1 MRGLLLVTVVG
12 ALLLAASVCWP
23 GIPHLIHYQGVL
35 TDDAGTPLN
44 TPQDLT
50 FRIYK
55 VESGGTLL
63 WGETQNDVPVTNG
76 LFSVLLGSVHPI
88 DLSFDEDYWLEIE
101 VSVYDTLL
109 PRMKLASVGY
119 AYRAERADTTD
130 HTSHAQR
137 ADTADW
143 SDTSDY
149 SLGALRADTADYAIS
164 SPPSGSAGGDLTGTY
179 PNPTIATDAVT
190 SVKIHNG
197 TIARAD
203 VQSAFK
209 GPYADTADYAFA
221 AAADKDWTFRIT
233 DTADSTLMTGGE
245 WGIARHG
252 NFLYGNA
259 DSTHVNLGLACT
271 TGASGEDYKYC
282 TIGGGYLNTASQK
295 AATVAGGRGNTASGY
310 YATVGGGIGGTASGM
325 EATVGGGEGN
335 TASGYASFIGG
346 GDINTASGSHA
357 TVGGGGLNTASAL
370 FATVGGGAYNAASG
384 EYATVPG
391 GSRDTASGDYSFA
404 AGRRAKANHHGTFV
418 WADSTDA
425 DFTSTGDNQFLIRA
439 SGGVGVGTTS
449 PQGALDVSSTTGAFI
464 VPRMTTAQRDALTPV
479 NGMIIYNTTDNKFNF
494 YENGSWV
501 AKQDAT

>member
-1 MRGLLLVTVVG
+1 MRGLILVTVV
-12 ALLLAASVCWP
+12 AAFSMAASVCWP

-35 TDDAGTPLN
+35 TDDAGIPLN

-63 WGETQNDVPVTNG
+63 WGETQNDVSVTNG

-88 DLSFDEDYWLEIE
+88 DLAFDEDYWLEIE

-119 AYRAERADTTD
+119 AFRAERADTTD
-130 HTSHAQR
+130 HTLHAQR

-179 PNPTIATDAVT
+179 PDPTIATDAVT

-209 GPYADTADYAFA
+209 APYADTADYAFA
-221 AAADKDWTFRIT
+221 PATDKDWTFRVT
-233 DTADSTLMTGGE
+233 DSADSTLMAGGA
-245 WGIARHG
+245 WGIARYG
-252 NFLYGNA
+252 NTLYGNA

-271 TGASGEDYKYC
+271 TGASGQDYKYC
-282 TIGGGYLNTASQK
+282 TIGGGQLNVASQR
-295 AATVAGGRGNTASGY
+295 AATVAGGRVNTASG
-310 YATVGGGIGGTASGM
+310 TQ
-325 EATVGGGEGN
+325 ATVGGGEGN
-335 TASGYASFIGG
+335 TASGYGSFIGG
-346 GDINTASGSHA
+346 GDINTASGFYA
-357 TVGGGGLNTASAL
+357 TVGGGGLNTASYY
-370 FATVGGGAYNAASG
+370 FATIGGGSYNAASG
-384 EYATVPG
+384 WCATVPG
-391 GSRDTASGDYSFA
+391 GRSDTASGNYSFA

-425 DFTSTGDNQFLIRA
+425 DFASTGDNQFLIRA
-439 SGGVGVGTTS
+439 SGGIGIGTTS

-479 NGMIIYNTTDNKFNF
+479 NGMIIYNTTTNKFNF
-494 YENGSWV
+494 YENGAWET
-501 AKQDAT
+501 KQNESP

>member
-1 MRGLLLVTVVG
+1 MRGLILVTVVG

-35 TDDAGTPLN
+35 TDNAGNPLN

-63 WGETQNDVPVTNG
+63 WGETQNDVPVT
-76 LFSVLLGSVHPI
+76 
-88 DLSFDEDYWLEIE
+88 DEDYWLEIE

-119 AYRAERADTTD
+119 AFRAERADTTD

-149 SLGALRADTADYAIS
+149 SLRALRADTANYAKS

-209 GPYADTADYAFA
+209 APYADTADYAFA
-221 AAADKDWTFRIT
+221 PATDKDWTFRVT
-233 DTADSTLMTGGE
+233 DSADTTLLTGGA
-245 WGIARHG
+245 WGITRHG
-252 NFLYGNA
+252 NTLYGNA
-259 DSTHVNLGLACT
+259 DSTHVNLGVACT
-271 TGASGEDYKYC
+271 TGTSGQNYKYC
-282 TIGGGYLNTASQK
+282 TTGGGWRNTASGSESTVGGGSHNTASDLQSTVSGGYANLSSGESATIGGGWHNLASG
-295 AATVAGGRGNTASGY
+295 AVATVAGGQQ
-310 YATVGGGIGGTASGM
+310 
-325 EATVGGGEGN
+325 
-335 TASGYASFIGG
+335 
-346 GDINTASGSHA
+346 
-357 TVGGGGLNTASAL
+357 
-370 FATVGGGAYNAASG
+370 
-384 EYATVPG
+384 
-391 GSRDTASGDYSFA
+391 DTASGDFATVAGGVCNTANGDYTMVGGGWDNNASGYGAMVPGGYADTA
-404 AGRRAKANHHGTFV
+404 AGDFSLAAGDSVRISSAADYTF
-418 WADSTDA
+418 AFGRNFT
-425 DFTSTGDNQFLIRA
+425 TSTPNAVIFHNSVSDIK
-439 SGGVGVGTTS
+439 VGIGTTS

-501 AKQDAT
+501 AKQNESR